1 MSPRTQVVLALTALL
16 ALSAAT
22 ALIAHRYVRSIYR
35 ANILVAVV
43 AIIGLVFADAVYAG
57 YLSGWSFIGAL
68 VAGVL
73 AYAIAALIGKA
84 MDRRAISAR
93 QRMGGSGA

>member
-1 MSPRTQVVLALTALL
+1 MLALAALL
-16 ALSAAT
+16 ALSAAI

-43 AIIGLVFADAVYAG
+43 GILGLIFADALYAR

-68 VAGVL
+68 FAGAL
-73 AYAIAALIGKA
+73 AYAVAALIGEA
-84 MDRRAISAR
+84 MDRKAISAR
-93 QRMGGSGA
+93 QRSGGSGA